1 MKKLL
6 LLSAL
11 LIFACSSDDNDSN
24 NVNGTNLN
32 IKLYDLNATDF
43 SNPTQ
48 EINLNTT
55 LSLIQIGCNSWSG
68 TSADFPALEAYN
80 EANNDGWLDFWFH
93 IDSPLSEGVYG
104 IESNYNCTERFQT
117 GYESTIA
124 PNLSLFDGD
133 LIFDSS
139 TSYEFIDGNFEITQ
153 VSSNSISYSFNGTAI
168 ATDIFSDNTI
178 GYVIATMDVT
188 NMPYETQ

>member
-11 LIFACSSDDNDSN
+11 LIFACSSSDDNDSSN
-24 NVNGTNLN
+24 ANGTNLN
-32 IKLYDLNATDF
+32 IKLYDSNDLD
-43 SNPTQ
+43 NPTQ

-55 LSLIQIGCNSWSG
+55 LSLIEIGCNFSS
-68 TSADFPALEAYN
+68 DFPALEAFDEDN
-80 EANNDGWLDFWFH
+80 FDGYLDFWFH

-104 IESNYNCTERFQT
+104 IESNYDCSERFQT

-124 PNLSLFDGD
+124 PDLFLFDGD

-139 TSYEFIDGNFEITQ
+139 TSYEFIDGDFEITQ
-153 VSSNSISYSFNGTAI
+153 VSPNSISYSFNGTAI
-168 ATDIFSDNTI
+168 ATDIFSDNTV
-178 GYVIATMDVT
+178 GYVIATMSV
-188 NMPYETQ
+188 NNAPYETQ